1 MRVTLSISATC
12 IRLMTVKGQRVHK
25 WGSAPLEPGLV
36 KEGRIQDTGA
46 VAGVIKRLFSEV
58 KASRRQAIVTVTGL
72 PFIHRLLSLPE
83 LKPSLMGE
91 AVLREVRREISL
103 PLQELYLTWQ
113 IVARRESE
121 QDFFV
126 LGLARE
132 PVDAVIRT
140 LSQAGIKRCVLD
152 LKPLALARA
161 AHRGNVAI
169 VSLGPDSFD
178 IVLVANGVPVVMH
191 SITPRGEG
199 ATIEDNIRRIADEL
213 SRTVRFHDN
222 LHPGSAIGPDT
233 PLLLTGELSTGVAV
247 GELLQAET
255 GYLVEPLASP
265 LQFPPDLPVAEY
277 VSNMGL
283 ALKGL
288 LPKAVSRDGKTGY
301 HDIDI
306 DILSAR
312 RQVAAS
318 PLRWGHVVFLLVV
331 MAGIGLL
338 YPGYQVW
345 SQADAGVVR
354 LETELEGARQE
365 LHHTML
371 ARAEMLELEDAI
383 NVLVDRKNV
392 LIQEQEDI
400 LTAGGSVTDTLRIIT
415 GAMPAGVGIESI
427 AVDSDRVVVSGVAD
441 TPASVV
447 EYARALERTT
457 AFIMVR
463 IVEIGEVFDEEET
476 GPVSTFFII
485 AVTR

>member
-1 MRVTLSISATC
+1 MRVTLSISATS
-12 IRLMTVKGQRVHK
+12 IRLMTVKGQQVHK
-25 WGSAPLEPGLV
+25 WGCAPLEPGLV
-36 KEGRIQDTGA
+36 KDGRIQDTMA
-46 VAGVIKRLFSEV
+46 VAGVIKSLFSKM
-58 KASRRQAIVTVTGL
+58 KAPGGQVIVTVTGL

-83 LKPSLMGE
+83 LKPALMRE
-91 AVLREVRREISL
+91 AILREMRREVSL

-113 IVARRESE
+113 VVATRESE

-161 AHRGNVAI
+161 AHRENVSI
-169 VSLGPDSFD
+169 VSMEPDSFD

-222 LHPGSAIGPDT
+222 LHPESAIGPDT
-233 PLLLTGELSTGVAV
+233 PLLLTGELSTDAAA

-255 GYLVEPLASP
+255 GYQVGPLVSP
-265 LQFPPDLPVAEY
+265 LQCPPDLPVAEY

-288 LPKAVSRDGKTGY
+288 MPKTVSGDGKTGY

-312 RQVAAS
+312 KQVAAN
-318 PLRWGHVVFLLVV
+318 PLRLGQVVFLLAIA
-331 MAGIGLL
+331 AGIGLM

-345 SQADAGVVR
+345 SQTDAEVVR
-354 LETELEGARQE
+354 LEAELEGTRQE

-371 ARAEMLELEDAI
+371 ARAEVLEHEDAI

-392 LIQEQEDI
+392 LIQEHEDI
-400 LTAGGSVTDTLRIIT
+400 LTTGGGVTDTLRIIT
-415 GAMPAGVGIESI
+415 GAIPAGVGMESI
-427 AVDSDRVVVSGVAD
+427 AVDSEHVVVSGVAD

-457 AFIMVR
+457 VFSTVR
-463 IVEIGEVFDEEET
+463 IVEIGEVVDEEET
-476 GPVSTFFII
+476 GPVGTSFII